1 MNAIRPAAS
10 STSST
15 ALSPANAARLA
26 GLGYI
31 AIVLLAMGANFLV
44 RNQLVVLDD
53 PAATMSNIADN
64 ETTFRFGIAGFTVIA
79 MIDIGIAWALHV
91 LLRHTGERRS
101 LLAAWLRLA
110 YTVAFVPAITFMVL
124 ALQLSVGG
132 DVLTGLD
139 VGQREAWTG
148 LAMEAFD
155 VTWLLA
161 LIAFGLHLIVV
172 GRILFASGLG
182 RALGIALSLAGVAYI
197 ADTFAHLLLA
207 NYADFGGAFLAIV
220 ATLSLVSEVWF
231 MIWLLARAPRVVASL
246 PGQKPELVAA

>member
-1 MNAIRPAAS
+1 MNV
-10 STSST
+10 TT
-15 ALSPANAARLA
+15 DLSPRSAARLA

-53 PAATMSNIADN
+53 PAATMANIAEN
-64 ETTFRFGIAGFTVIA
+64 ETTFRFGIAGFAAIA

-110 YTVAFVPAITFMVL
+110 YTVAFIPAITFMYL
-124 ALQLSVGG
+124 ALQLAVGG
-132 DVLTGLD
+132 DIVAGLD
-139 VGQREAWTG
+139 AGQREAWTG

-155 VTWLLA
+155 ITWLLA
-161 LIAFGLHLIVV
+161 LVAFGLHLMVL
-172 GRILFASGLG
+172 GRILVASRIGP
-182 RALGIALSLAGVAYI
+182 RALGYGLGIAGVAYV

-220 ATLSLVSEVWF
+220 ATASIVTEVWF
-231 MIWLLARAPRVVASL
+231 TVWLLTRAPRAVAAL
-246 PGQKPELVAA
+246 PGREPDLVTA